1 MVVIRTASNSIRPIR
16 IKTKIKRD
24 PDPKSKGLG
33 IRIRHTL
40 SDVLYSVLVNGL
52 TWILIFAIQSKAHLR
67 GLFPRFLYFCTA
79 CFQLTGY
86 ITEISAISKLPSSI
100 CGFNSKDF
108 CISEPFLKWSVPKIS
123 TISQLKEIS

>member
-1 MVVIRTASNSIRPIR
+1 MDPDPNLKRYRSNDMVVIRTASNSIRPIR

-52 TWILIFAIQSKAHLR
+52 T
-67 GLFPRFLYFCTA
+67 
-79 CFQLTGY
+79 
-86 ITEISAISKLPSSI
+86 
-100 CGFNSKDF
+100 
-108 CISEPFLKWSVPKIS
+108 
-123 TISQLKEIS
+123 